1 MKRRDF
7 VKLGATTFACGN
19 ITASYADDFDS
30 GRCGPE
36 DLAWTIYD
44 HLNMNKTAR
53 YTATDGRPHNLV
65 KEDSKNILK
74 DIS

>member
-1 MKRRDF
+1 MISCGSYEMGRTI
-7 VKLGATTFACGN
+7 GASTPN
-19 ITASYADDFDS
+19 ADDFDS